1 MVAAVLAALAG
12 LLAYSSITQRRAEV
26 ESGWEPTPV
35 LVAAETF
42 REGRCWIKTCCGSKR
57 SPRLVTPSIVRSD
70 LLASVQDA
78 KLLLP
83 MKQGDLLNF
92 NMLQGTQMSEALSQ
106 DLAKGVRALSLRVNV
121 ESSVNRMVRPNDHVD
136 VLLTYRDPTTR
147 TVTTQ
152 TLLENIVVLATGE
165 IYGGTA
171 LGFVDDE
178 ARKYVTVT
186 VELTPQEVELAV
198 QAQSMGAIYMS
209 LRHPDDPEVMEDRA
223 RTNVQTIMTG
233 ERADQLRN
241 KRRKAPRL
249 PQVLRGPGSDRRPGR
264 WSQRAPPGCSL
275 TPRGWRS
282 CAISDSVGYLEENLS
297 RREAV
302 LRHPQSTGDPV
313 ACRGAERFGPRLGD
327 HGDDKIILA
336 CGLFL
341 PGIYIRTLTAR
352 RLARSMNNWSI
363 RSTLSSAFRAGLSFA
378 QALEAVADEAEDP
391 LGHEFRIAV
400 REMRMGVEIPTAL
413 NNVADWTG
421 SEDMATVATSTAVA
435 AGMGGNMAEMFE
447 AISSSSRAPNRGP
460 HQRLD
465 GDGTCRASSWRCCP
479 ALPSP

>member
-1 MVAAVLAALAG
+1 MNTTDTPSDSQGGRRTYVVAAVLAALAG

-26 ESGWEPTPV
+26 ERGWEPTPV
-35 LVAAETF
+35 LVAARDIPGGTVLDQDMLRVEA
-42 REGRCWIKTCCGSKR
+42 IPS
-57 SPRLVTPSIVRSD
+57 RLVTPSIVRSD

-233 ERADQLRN
+233 ERADQLRT

-249 PQVLRGPGSDRRPGR
+249 PQVLRG
-264 WSQRAPPGCSL
+264 
-275 TPRGWRS
+275 
-282 CAISDSVGYLEENLS
+282 
-297 RREAV
+297 
-302 LRHPQSTGDPV
+302 
-313 ACRGAERFGPRLGD
+313 
-327 HGDDKIILA
+327 
-336 CGLFL
+336 
-341 PGIYIRTLTAR
+341 
-352 RLARSMNNWSI
+352 
-363 RSTLSSAFRAGLSFA
+363 AG
-378 QALEAVADEAEDP
+378 Q
-391 LGHEFRIAV
+391 
-400 REMRMGVEIPTAL
+400 
-413 NNVADWTG
+413 
-421 SEDMATVATSTAVA
+421 
-435 AGMGGNMAEMFE
+435 
-447 AISSSSRAPNRGP
+447 
-460 HQRLD
+460 
-465 GDGTCRASSWRCCP
+465 
-479 ALPSP
+479 

>member
-1 MVAAVLAALAG
+1 MNTTDSPRESQGSRKTYVVAAVLAALAG
-12 LLAYSSITQRRAEV
+12 LLAYSSISQRRAEV
-26 ESGWEPTPV
+26 ERGWEPTPV
-35 LVAAETF
+35 LVAARDIAGGTVLDQDMLRVEA
-42 REGRCWIKTCCGSKR
+42 IPS
-57 SPRLVTPSIVRSD
+57 RLVTPSIVRSD

-165 IYGGTA
+165 IYGGTQ
-171 LGFVDDE
+171 LGFVDDD

-223 RTNVQTIMTG
+223 RTNVDTIMTG

-241 KRRKAPRL
+241 KRRKTPRL
-249 PQVLRGPGSDRRPGR
+249 PQVLRG
-264 WSQRAPPGCSL
+264 
-275 TPRGWRS
+275 
-282 CAISDSVGYLEENLS
+282 
-297 RREAV
+297 
-302 LRHPQSTGDPV
+302 
-313 ACRGAERFGPRLGD
+313 
-327 HGDDKIILA
+327 
-336 CGLFL
+336 
-341 PGIYIRTLTAR
+341 
-352 RLARSMNNWSI
+352 
-363 RSTLSSAFRAGLSFA
+363 AG
-378 QALEAVADEAEDP
+378 Q
-391 LGHEFRIAV
+391 
-400 REMRMGVEIPTAL
+400 
-413 NNVADWTG
+413 
-421 SEDMATVATSTAVA
+421 
-435 AGMGGNMAEMFE
+435 
-447 AISSSSRAPNRGP
+447 
-460 HQRLD
+460 
-465 GDGTCRASSWRCCP
+465 
-479 ALPSP
+479 

>member
-1 MVAAVLAALAG
+1 MNTTDTPSDSQGGRRTYVVAAVLAALAG

-26 ESGWEPTPV
+26 ERGWEPTPV
-35 LVAAETF
+35 LVAARDIPGGTVLDQDMLRVEA
-42 REGRCWIKTCCGSKR
+42 IPS
-57 SPRLVTPSIVRSD
+57 RLVTPSIVRSD

-249 PQVLRGPGSDRRPGR
+249 PQVLRG
-264 WSQRAPPGCSL
+264 
-275 TPRGWRS
+275 
-282 CAISDSVGYLEENLS
+282 
-297 RREAV
+297 
-302 LRHPQSTGDPV
+302 
-313 ACRGAERFGPRLGD
+313 
-327 HGDDKIILA
+327 
-336 CGLFL
+336 
-341 PGIYIRTLTAR
+341 
-352 RLARSMNNWSI
+352 
-363 RSTLSSAFRAGLSFA
+363 AG
-378 QALEAVADEAEDP
+378 Q
-391 LGHEFRIAV
+391 
-400 REMRMGVEIPTAL
+400 
-413 NNVADWTG
+413 
-421 SEDMATVATSTAVA
+421 
-435 AGMGGNMAEMFE
+435 
-447 AISSSSRAPNRGP
+447 
-460 HQRLD
+460 
-465 GDGTCRASSWRCCP
+465 
-479 ALPSP
+479 

>member
-1 MVAAVLAALAG
+1 MNTTDTPSDNQGGRRTYVVAAVLAALAG

-26 ESGWEPTPV
+26 ERGWEPTPV
-35 LVAAETF
+35 LVAARDIPGGTVLDQDMLRVEA
-42 REGRCWIKTCCGSKR
+42 IPS
-57 SPRLVTPSIVRSD
+57 RLVTPSIVRSD

-249 PQVLRGPGSDRRPGR
+249 PQVLRG
-264 WSQRAPPGCSL
+264 
-275 TPRGWRS
+275 
-282 CAISDSVGYLEENLS
+282 
-297 RREAV
+297 
-302 LRHPQSTGDPV
+302 
-313 ACRGAERFGPRLGD
+313 
-327 HGDDKIILA
+327 
-336 CGLFL
+336 
-341 PGIYIRTLTAR
+341 
-352 RLARSMNNWSI
+352 
-363 RSTLSSAFRAGLSFA
+363 AG
-378 QALEAVADEAEDP
+378 Q
-391 LGHEFRIAV
+391 
-400 REMRMGVEIPTAL
+400 
-413 NNVADWTG
+413 
-421 SEDMATVATSTAVA
+421 
-435 AGMGGNMAEMFE
+435 
-447 AISSSSRAPNRGP
+447 
-460 HQRLD
+460 
-465 GDGTCRASSWRCCP
+465 
-479 ALPSP
+479 

>member
-1 MVAAVLAALAG
+1 MNTTDTPRDSQGSRKTYVVAAVLAALAG
-12 LLAYSSITQRRAEV
+12 LLAYSSISQRRAEV
-26 ESGWEPTPV
+26 ERGWEPTPV
-35 LVAAETF
+35 LVAARDIAGGTVLDQDMLRVEA
-42 REGRCWIKTCCGSKR
+42 IPS
-57 SPRLVTPSIVRSD
+57 RLVTPSIVRSD

-165 IYGGTA
+165 IYGGTQ
-171 LGFVDDE
+171 LGFVDED

-223 RTNVQTIMTG
+223 RTNVDTIMTG

-249 PQVLRGPGSDRRPGR
+249 PQVLRGAGR
-264 WSQRAPPGCSL
+264 
-275 TPRGWRS
+275 
-282 CAISDSVGYLEENLS
+282 
-297 RREAV
+297 
-302 LRHPQSTGDPV
+302 
-313 ACRGAERFGPRLGD
+313 
-327 HGDDKIILA
+327 
-336 CGLFL
+336 
-341 PGIYIRTLTAR
+341 
-352 RLARSMNNWSI
+352 
-363 RSTLSSAFRAGLSFA
+363 
-378 QALEAVADEAEDP
+378 
-391 LGHEFRIAV
+391 
-400 REMRMGVEIPTAL
+400 
-413 NNVADWTG
+413 
-421 SEDMATVATSTAVA
+421 
-435 AGMGGNMAEMFE
+435 
-447 AISSSSRAPNRGP
+447 
-460 HQRLD
+460 
-465 GDGTCRASSWRCCP
+465 
-479 ALPSP
+479 

>member
-1 MVAAVLAALAG
+1 MNTTDSPRDSQGSRKTYVVAAVLAALAG
-12 LLAYSSITQRRAEV
+12 LLAYSSISQRRAEV
-26 ESGWEPTPV
+26 ERGWEPTPV
-35 LVAAETF
+35 LVAARDISGGTVLDQDMLRVEA
-42 REGRCWIKTCCGSKR
+42 IPS
-57 SPRLVTPSIVRSD
+57 RLVTPSIVRSD

-165 IYGGTA
+165 IYGGTQ
-171 LGFVDDE
+171 LGFVDED

-223 RTNVQTIMTG
+223 RTNVDTIMTG

-249 PQVLRGPGSDRRPGR
+249 PQVLRG
-264 WSQRAPPGCSL
+264 
-275 TPRGWRS
+275 
-282 CAISDSVGYLEENLS
+282 
-297 RREAV
+297 
-302 LRHPQSTGDPV
+302 
-313 ACRGAERFGPRLGD
+313 
-327 HGDDKIILA
+327 
-336 CGLFL
+336 
-341 PGIYIRTLTAR
+341 
-352 RLARSMNNWSI
+352 
-363 RSTLSSAFRAGLSFA
+363 AG
-378 QALEAVADEAEDP
+378 Q
-391 LGHEFRIAV
+391 
-400 REMRMGVEIPTAL
+400 
-413 NNVADWTG
+413 
-421 SEDMATVATSTAVA
+421 
-435 AGMGGNMAEMFE
+435 
-447 AISSSSRAPNRGP
+447 
-460 HQRLD
+460 
-465 GDGTCRASSWRCCP
+465 
-479 ALPSP
+479 

>member
-1 MVAAVLAALAG
+1 MWWLLFWQRFAG
-12 LLAYSSITQRRAEV
+12 LLAYSSISQRRAEV
-26 ESGWEPTPV
+26 ERGWEPTPV
-35 LVAAETF
+35 LVAARDIAGGTVLDQDMLRVEA
-42 REGRCWIKTCCGSKR
+42 IPS
-57 SPRLVTPSIVRSD
+57 RLVTPSIVRSD

-165 IYGGTA
+165 IYGGTQ
-171 LGFVDDE
+171 LGFVDED

-223 RTNVQTIMTG
+223 RTNVDTIMTG

-249 PQVLRGPGSDRRPGR
+249 PQVLRGAGR
-264 WSQRAPPGCSL
+264 
-275 TPRGWRS
+275 
-282 CAISDSVGYLEENLS
+282 
-297 RREAV
+297 
-302 LRHPQSTGDPV
+302 
-313 ACRGAERFGPRLGD
+313 
-327 HGDDKIILA
+327 
-336 CGLFL
+336 
-341 PGIYIRTLTAR
+341 
-352 RLARSMNNWSI
+352 
-363 RSTLSSAFRAGLSFA
+363 
-378 QALEAVADEAEDP
+378 
-391 LGHEFRIAV
+391 
-400 REMRMGVEIPTAL
+400 
-413 NNVADWTG
+413 
-421 SEDMATVATSTAVA
+421 
-435 AGMGGNMAEMFE
+435 
-447 AISSSSRAPNRGP
+447 
-460 HQRLD
+460 
-465 GDGTCRASSWRCCP
+465 
-479 ALPSP
+479 